1 MNSLSPLDADI
12 AFDPGWYLQAYPDV
26 AGAGLDP
33 LAHYLEHGR
42 AEERLPCA
50 EATIIRASRLLDLN
64 YYIMNG
70 DDVRRAGLD
79 PFEHFCRHG
88 SAEARRPNP
97 YFDPVWY
104 LGQYGK
110 PAFMGA
116 VAHYTLSGE
125 TRGMRPSL
133 LFDPVWYRQAY
144 ELAAGVNALAHY
156 LAHRGTGEF
165 SPLPSFDVGFYVE
178 RYRDQ
183 IRPGRDPFGHY
194 LAVGGPRDYAPS
206 PWFDAAAYR
215 AARMDGAHAA
225 DTPLLHFIRSSLG
238 GARAPR
244 PSDLAQAGAQ
254 AGAPVSLR
262 AAEPALAKPVTRVRR
277 PVDPME
283 RRAMVRTLASA
294 FIDEEAYIAA
304 LGGPREDP
312 ATIEIYLAHPALER
326 PSLTPFFD
334 PVFYLGRH
342 PELRAQERDPL
353 LHFLRAG
360 LAKSFD
366 PHPLIELAFIRERGA
381 EIANGPHADVALAE
395 LLQRGLLD
403 PGPYFSVRHYLQQ
416 AGLDQAG
423 LDRGEEI
430 AVIGSPL
437 RHYLTVG
444 IERGLTPNPFLDLTW
459 YRQQDEGRPRT
470 PLAVLRHFVLLG
482 DPRGESPGP
491 EFDSDWYLERYP
503 DIRDAK
509 LSPLRHFLAYG
520 HAENRQRAPLQ
531 RRPRPSQARHGSD
544 PEGDVARYRA
554 IEARFD
560 ARAARQRAEF
570 DPVEPVAFAGEPPT
584 LAYVA
589 APVVSVLLHGED
601 GQDVGP
607 CLHALGS
614 SELPLEVLGSGPV
627 ADALAHCRGELVLL
641 LSASLL
647 LAPGTLARL
656 AACLRDDRIAAAGPK
671 LVDAEG
677 RLEEAGRA
685 IANDG
690 AIDRVGAGLPPSRP
704 DFCRGRDVHALSH
717 EALLIRRGVL
727 ADLLATSDAPA
738 LDEQGVMILCLRLHE
753 RGHRIHCAADASAL
767 RAPGARARIED
778 AGARA
783 VSAQHLM
790 EQFPHVLQR
799 LNRTRVIAFYLPQ
812 FHPTPENDR
821 WWGRGFTEWT
831 NVTTA
836 EPSYVGHYQ
845 PHVPA
850 DLGHYDLRV
859 TDIFRQ
865 QAALATRYGVDG
877 FCVYAYYLDGK
888 RLLHEPFEAMLRDP
902 RVPFPFCMCWAN
914 ENWTRSWDGGDGE
927 VLARQRYDA
936 ETLSAVLRDAIRMAR
951 DPRYITVDGKPVLVI
966 YRPLKL
972 PDVTN
977 FVARARNAFRRAGL
991 PGVHMVCVESVE
1003 RSADGIVP
1011 EHLGF
1016 DAAVEF
1022 PPQGRNMLAADRPR
1036 VIKEGWS
1043 GLRFDYAETVLAF
1056 TERTI
1061 PPYRR
1066 HPAVFPS
1073 WDNTPRQPSGGINF
1087 DGADPA
1093 IFQFYVERKLDEMH
1107 RSAVGDGRL
1116 LFVNAWNEWAE
1127 GAHLEPDR
1135 AFGHRWLE
1143 ALRAARV
1150 ARGLS

>member
-1 MNSLSPLDADI
+1 MNSLSPLDADL
-12 AFDPGWYLQAYPDV
+12 AFDPSWYLEAYPDV

-33 LAHYLEHGR
+33 QAHYLEHGR

-50 EATIIRASRLLDLN
+50 EAKVIRASRLLDLN

-116 VAHYTLSGE
+116 VAHYALSGE
-125 TRGMRPSL
+125 ARGMRPSL
-133 LFDPVWYRQAY
+133 LFDPIWYRQTY
-144 ELAAGVNALAHY
+144 DIPPGVNALAHY
-156 LAHRGTGEF
+156 LAHRGTGEY
-165 SPLPSFDVGFYVE
+165 SPLPSFDVRYYVD

-183 IRPGRDPFGHY
+183 IRPGRDPFGHS
-194 LAVGGPRDYAPS
+194 LAVGGPRDFNPS
-206 PWFDAAAYR
+206 PWFAAAAYR
-215 AARMDGAHAA
+215 TARMGGAHAA
-225 DTPLLHFIRSSLG
+225 DTPLLHFLRSSLG

-244 PSDLAQAGAQ
+244 PADLPAAPISIRSDEPKTVATS
-254 AGAPVSLR
+254 APKSAPKARR
-262 AAEPALAKPVTRVRR
+262 A
-277 PVDPME
+277 VDPME
-283 RRAMVRTLASA
+283 RRATVRTLSSPL
-294 FIDEEAYIAA
+294 IDEEAYMAA
-304 LGGPREDP
+304 LGGSREDP
-312 ATIEIYLAHPALER
+312 ATIEIYLAHPPLER

-334 PVFYLGRH
+334 TLFYLNRH

-360 LAKSFD
+360 LAKGFD
-366 PHPLIELAFIRERGA
+366 PHPLIELGFFKERGA
-381 EIANGPHADVALAE
+381 EIGGAHPDEALAE
-395 LLQRGLLD
+395 LLGRGLHD
-403 PGPYFSVRHYLQQ
+403 PSPYFSVRHYLEQT
-416 AGLDQAG
+416 
-423 LDRGEEI
+423 GEEI

-444 IERGLTPNPFLDLTW
+444 IERGLAPNAFLDLAW
-459 YRQQDEGRPRT
+459 YRQQDPARPQQ
-470 PLAVLRHFVLLG
+470 PLAALRHFVLLG
-482 DPRGESPGP
+482 DLRGESPGP
-491 EFDSDWYLERYP
+491 EFDSEWYLERYP

-520 HAENRQRAPLQ
+520 QAENRQRAPLQ
-531 RRPRPSQARHGSD
+531 RRPRPSRARGGSD

-554 IEARFD
+554 IEARHA
-560 ARAARQRAEF
+560 ARALSLRSRSICPPTAPES
-570 DPVEPVAFAGEPPT
+570 DGPVADFVP
-584 LAYVA
+584 A
-589 APVVSVLLHGED
+589 ANPIVSVLVASETLD
-601 GQDVGP
+601 DAP
-607 CLHALGS
+607 CLRALAQAAPDV
-614 SELPLEVLGSGPV
+614 PLEVL
-627 ADALAHCRGELVLL
+627 ALDRPDESIARCRGPFVLL
-641 LSASLL
+641 LSPDLVLS
-647 LAPGTLARL
+647 PGTLPRL
-656 AACLRDDRIAAAGPK
+656 AACLHAEARVAAVGPK
-671 LVDAEG
+671 LVDAQG
-677 RLEEAGRA
+677 RLEEAGRT
-685 IANDG
+685 IDNDG
-690 AIDRVGAGLPPSRP
+690 AVELVGAGSPPDRP
-704 DFCRGRDVHALSH
+704 EFCRGRDVHALSH
-717 EALLIRRGVL
+717 EALLIRREVL
-727 ADLLATSDAPA
+727 AGLLAPEDGTETV
-738 LDEQGVMILCLRLHE
+738 LDEAAATVLFLRLHE
-753 RGHRIHCAADASAL
+753 RGFRVHCAADAVAR
-767 RAPGARARIED
+767 RAQSSSVRPGPGALAE
-778 AGARA
+778 A
-783 VSAQHLM
+783 AQRRM
-790 EQFPHVLQR
+790 EQWGHVLR
-799 LNRTRVIAFYLPQ
+799 RINRTRVIAFYLPQ

-859 TDIFRQ
+859 TDVFRQ
-865 QAALATRYGVDG
+865 QAALAARYGVDG
-877 FCVYAYYLDGK
+877 FCVYAYYLQGK
-888 RLLHEPFEAMLRDP
+888 RMLHEPFEAMLRDQAIA
-902 RVPFPFCMCWAN
+902 FPFCMCWAN

-927 VLARQRYDA
+927 VLAEQRYDA
-936 ETLSAVLRDAIRMAR
+936 ETLSAVLRDALRMAR
-951 DPRYITVDGKPVLVI
+951 DPRYITVEGKPVLVI

-972 PDVTN
+972 PDVKT
-977 FVARARNAFRRAGL
+977 FAGRARAAFRRAGF
-991 PGVHMVCVESVE
+991 PDVHLVCVESVE

-1011 EHLGF
+1011 EHIGF

-1022 PPQGRNMLAADRPR
+1022 PPQGRHMLAADRPR
-1036 VIKEGWS
+1036 VIKEGWT
-1043 GLRFDYAETVLAF
+1043 GVRFDYAETVLAF
-1056 TERTI
+1056 TDQVI
-1061 PPYRR
+1061 APYRR

-1073 WDNTPRQPSGGINF
+1073 WDNTPRQPTAGINF

-1127 GAHLEPDR
+1127 GAHLEPDK

-1150 ARGLS
+1150 SRGLA